1 MSRSEP
7 PPGPPWDAPF
17 DEAPFAFVD
26 LEMTGLD
33 PERDRVCEA
42 CIVRTTGKRVDAELE
57 SLVLP
62 DARLG
67 GNAAIHGLDADA
79 LAGAPSFAELSA
91 RVSELLAG
99 AIVVAHAAD
108 YDTSFLRAELARAG
122 APYEP
127 AGVLDTLP
135 LSRRCFALP
144 SHRLSALAESLP
156 LSLPRPHRAGDDA
169 RATMELF
176 FRIAEILRPA
186 TPRDLFHVRIGERHA
201 RPDVLARALAAVDE
215 RAVVRVRYRPARRA
229 VEDLAMVLT
238 DVRTDKDPPRIL
250 GYMHPGRG
258 RRELRADRILA
269 ICAEG
274 EGERQDS

>member
-42 CIVRTTGKRVDAELE
+42 CILRTTGKRVDAELE

-79 LAGAPSFAELSA
+79 LAGAPSFTELSP

-122 APYEP
+122 APYAP
-127 AGVLDTLP
+127 AGVLDT
-135 LSRRCFALP
+135 
-144 SHRLSALAESLP
+144 LP

-215 RAVVRVRYRPARRA
+215 RVVVRVRYRPARRA
-229 VEDLAMVLT
+229 IEDLAMVLT

-269 ICAEG
+269 ICEAEDRG
-274 EGERQDS
+274 A